1 MFRLDQSRIA
11 RLVNFNGGEKAGQ
24 PGGAIVDQA
33 GGYRRP

>member
-11 RLVNFNGGEKAGQ
+11 RLVNGGEKAGQ

-33 GGYRRP
+33 GGYGRA